1 MRITRTAIKS
11 WMGSKIGKIL
21 MGLVELA
28 ALECKVHFPYTYNG
42 GSVVSTLVRSFLQ
55 VTRTT
60 VKAWMSELLPHLSPT
75 TELAALECLK
85 NQCIML

>member
-28 ALECKVHFPYTYNG
+28 ALECKVQFPYTYNV
-42 GSVVSTLVRSFLQ
+42 GSVV
-55 VTRTT
+55 RTFT
-60 VKAWMSELLPHLSPT
+60 GNKDNFESLDE
-75 TELAALECLK
+75 
-85 NQCIML
+85 